1 MIQSM
6 LGYGRSLARALIATS
21 TGTSTS
27 ESQTFSTQLH
37 KANQQHVHLLSA
49 VAQLDKST
57 QKSNWSFG
65 EDAYF
70 LAHHRKAS
78 VIGEYHY

>member
-1 MIQSM
+1 M

-49 VAQLDKST
+49 VAGFSKQLDKST